1 MTTFLRTARLLLRQF
16 TPSDLDELVELDADP
31 AVMRFINGGRPT
43 PLEELR
49 DDILPSWLGYYEQRE
64 AWGFWAADDPTN
76 GAFLGWFHLRP
87 RRNDPPDQPELGY
100 RLRRDAWG
108 KGLATEGSRALID
121 VAFEQLD
128 ATRVHASTMAVNI
141 GSRRVMEKA
150 GMRFVRLSHDEWPE
164 HIPGDEHGDV
174 EYAISR
180 EEWTARKA
188 REARP

>member
-1 MTTFLRTARLLLRQF
+1 MTTLLRTARLHLRQF
-16 TPSDLDELVELDADP
+16 TRDDLDELVELDADP
-31 AVMRFINGGRPT
+31 KVMRFINGGRPT

-49 DDILPSWLGYYEQRE
+49 DDILPSWLGYYQRGDG
-64 AWGFWAADDPTN
+64 WGFWAADDLTN

-87 RRNDPPDQPELGY
+87 RRSDPPDQPELGY

-121 VAFEQLD
+121 AAFGQLG
-128 ATRVHASTMAVNI
+128 AIRVHASTMAVNI

-150 GMRFVRLSHDEWPE
+150 GMRFVRLFHGEWPE
-164 HIPGDEHGDV
+164 RIPGDEHGDV

-180 EEWTARKA
+180 EEWAASKAPNARS
-188 REARP
+188 